1 MRILLDTHVLI
12 WFLEGNQD
20 LSKPRRQTIVNAQN
34 EIFVSI
40 VSLWEIAIKIGIGKL
55 TLSRSLSDV
64 IQHLTNQSITIL
76 LLQPGHVLQVA
87 TLPFHHLDPFDRMII
102 AQAQVDYLT
111 VISHESVFANY
122 GIKLL

>member
-12 WFLEGNQD
+12 WFLEGNQE

-34 EIFVSI
+34 EIFISI
-40 VSLWEIAIKIGIGKL
+40 VSLWEISIKISIGKL
-55 TLSRSLSDV
+55 TLSQSLSHV
-64 IQHLTNQSITIL
+64 VQHLTDQSIAIL

-87 TLPFHHLDPFDRMII
+87 TLPFHHRDPFDRMII
-102 AQAQVDYLT
+102 AQAQVEYLN
-111 VISHESVFANY
+111 VITHDSVFADY